1 MSVSLDLEGPA
12 RPAGRIAAETKR
24 ASPRR
29 QMVRR
34 FVGNRL
40 AVVGATSF
48 TFMVLVALA
57 APVLAPGS
65 PFDINGERLLPPGAG
80 HPFGTDNLGR
90 DVFAGVVHGART
102 SLTVGIVSVFFSAT
116 IGIAVGALAGF
127 FGGRV
132 DDLTMRVTEVFL
144 VIPRF
149 FLALIFVALFGANL
163 AALIVV
169 IAILSWPE
177 IARLLRAEYLSLKQR
192 QFVEAARA
200 SGAGTMRLIFRE
212 ILPNALTP
220 VVVSAA
226 LQVASVILLEAGLSF
241 LGLGDPNAMSWGT
254 MLNNSQEF
262 IRRAWWM
269 AVFPGVAIFLTTF
282 GLSLVADGL
291 NDALNP
297 RLRKAA

>member
-1 MSVSLDLEGPA
+1 MGVRGPA
-12 RPAGRIAAETKR
+12 RPAGRIEAETRR

-34 FVGNRL
+34 FMGNRL

-48 TFMVLVALA
+48 TLMLLVALA

-102 SLTVGIVSVFFSAT
+102 SLTVGIVSVFFSAA
-116 IGIAVGALAGF
+116 IGILVGAVAGF

-163 AALIVV
+163 TALIVV

-254 MLNNSQEF
+254 MLNNSQQF